1 MLRRGKYARRMATES
16 PRMLKGGAGTG
27 LKMALEQRTE
37 PPRRQGCDGSAHYRG
52 WVPLIPAEAGACK
65 GTAK

>member
-27 LKMALEQRTE
+27 LKMALEQRTK
-37 PPRRQGCDGSAHYRG
+37 PPQRQGCDGSAHYRG
-52 WVPLIPAEAGACK
+52 WVLLIPAEAVACK
-65 GTAK
+65 GPAK